1 MSLSLW
7 KVKVKML
14 QQTLMTNLQRFIN
27 FTNFAKGFLRRQNLI
42 ASIKKSI
49 TTTLKDIFTV
59 KKKLKMAQYRV
70 NYQQFKLR
78 QMEQLIAENNEHV
91 FLRGKK
97 INELR

>member
-1 MSLSLW
+1 MIQQA
-7 KVKVKML
+7 VML
-14 QQTLMTNLQRFIN
+14 QTQRFRS
-27 FTNFAKGFLRRQNLI
+27 FMNFARHFLRRQNFLE
-42 ASIKKSI
+42 SIQRSI
-49 TTTLKDIFTV
+49 SAVFRDIFTV

-91 FLRGKK
+91 FLKGNK

>member
-1 MSLSLW
+1 
-7 KVKVKML
+7 ML

>member
-1 MSLSLW
+1 MI
-7 KVKVKML
+7 
-14 QQTLMTNLQRFIN
+14 QQAVMIQAQRFRN
-27 FTNFAKGFLRRQNLI
+27 FMNFARHFIRRQNFLE
-42 ASIKKSI
+42 SIHKSVVAVF
-49 TTTLKDIFTV
+49 KDIFTV

-91 FLRGKK
+91 FLKGNK